1 VAGRTFAGPD
11 GVVRVGIVGCG
22 DVTEV
27 KSGPAF
33 QKLPGSALTAVM
45 RRDGAK
51 AEDYARRHGVPR
63 WTDDA
68 RDLIH
73 GDDVD
78 LVYVA
83 TPPSS
88 HAAYV
93 EMAAATGK
101 PVYVEKP
108 MATTLLEAE
117 RMLGACRRAG
127 VPLYVAY
134 YRRAQPRFA
143 RARALL
149 MEGAIGEVRAVRMTL
164 AGPVGPAADDPDQQG
179 WRFDPEVAGG
189 GLLMDLG
196 SHQLDLLDHWL
207 GPVVSVEAEARTLT
221 PGSVVADEI
230 SARLTFDGGAH
241 GTALWSFASAT
252 SQDEILVL
260 GRRGRLSVPVFADGP
275 IVWSGPDGQEHSE
288 TIVQPEHAQQPL
300 IRQMIDELR
309 GVGGPCA
316 STGVSAARTQGVLDA
331 ILLEHRRA
339 RVAAAGPG

>member
-1 VAGRTFAGPD
+1 VAARPFVGPE

-33 QKLPGSALTAVM
+33 QKVAGSALTAVM
-45 RRDGAK
+45 RRNGAK
-51 AEDYARRHGVPR
+51 ARDYAERHGVPR

-68 RDLIH
+68 RALIE
-73 GDDVD
+73 GEDVD

-88 HAAYV
+88 HAAYT
-93 EMAAATGK
+93 EMAAAAGK

-108 MATTLLEAE
+108 MSTTLLEAE
-117 RMLGACRRAG
+117 RMVGACRRAG
-127 VPLYVAY
+127 VPLFVAY

-143 RARALL
+143 RVRELL
-149 MEGAIGEVRAVRMTL
+149 QGGAIGEPRAVRMTL
-164 AGPVGPAADDPDQQG
+164 AGPVGPAADDPQQEG
-179 WRFDPEVAGG
+179 WRFDPETSGG

-207 GPVVSVEAEARTLT
+207 GPVVSVEAVARTVT
-221 PGSVVADEI
+221 PGSLVADEL
-230 SARLTFDGGAH
+230 SARLAFEGGAH
-241 GTALWSFASAT
+241 GVALWSFASAT
-252 SQDEILVL
+252 SLDEILVL
-260 GRRGRLSVPVFADGP
+260 GSHGRLSVPVFADGP
-275 IVWSGPDGQEHSE
+275 VVWSGEDGEERRE
-288 TIVQPEHAQQPL
+288 TIVQPEHVQQPL

-316 STGVSAARTQGVLDA
+316 STGASGARTQGVLDA

-339 RVAAAGPG
+339 RVAAGG